1 MLRYSKNSTFVV
13 ECPNDSAW
21 LGGFVE
27 NGEYPV
33 NWDTGYGGLLCSEC
47 QIYNDTKYEKLTD
60 FQWSKCPDPVLN
72 ALKVIALGALV
83 LFFIAILIIVNVRKL
98 KESQT
103 SILMR
108 IMANYLQIMTA
119 TFSYSMKFPAAL
131 MSMFFPVQQLG
142 TGSDSLLSFDW
153 FATSTKMTLFAPS
166 TAILKVFMTA
176 ILPIILFLL
185 AFIVWLILYWS
196 FPKRFPDIKR
206 NVVVSIITI
215 LFLLHPT
222 LTKSALG
229 MFQWIQI
236 DDNISKMRID
246 MNITWYS
253 GEHIAW
259 WAFISIPMF
268 IVWVFGCPLVALYFL
283 FKNRHHLNNTT
294 IQKYFIVLYQGLKD
308 DRFYWE
314 FVNTLRKV
322 LIVCINVFLSNY
334 SLFYKGASAIIL
346 IIVLLRI
353 QIAIDP
359 YKLEVNN
366 ECELVSLLAAWLT
379 LFGGLVFAT
388 DVQRVTF
395 IDTITFIVIVIINL
409 YFILLWVYLM
419 SFNFHKFTYARKFT
433 QFLKFLLRRPDVSL
447 ETEPDAPIS
456 PSKKIKEIK
465 PKRKILMKEN
475 KKIKKKKKAMVKV
488 KYNILSIYVI
498 I

>member
-1 MLRYSKNSTFVV
+1 
-13 ECPNDSAW
+13 
-21 LGGFVE
+21 
-27 NGEYPV
+27 
-33 NWDTGYGGLLCSEC
+33 
-47 QIYNDTKYEKLTD
+47 
-60 FQWSKCPDPVLN
+60 
-72 ALKVIALGALV
+72 
-83 LFFIAILIIVNVRKL
+83 
-98 KESQT
+98 
-103 SILMR
+103 
-108 IMANYLQIMTA
+108 MANYLQIMTA
-119 TFSYSMKFPAAL
+119 TLSYSMKFPAAL
-131 MSMFFPVQQLG
+131 MSMFFPMQQLG

-268 IVWVFGCPLVALYFL
+268 VVWVFGCPLVALYFL

-322 LIVCINVFLSNY
+322 LIVWINVFLSNY
-334 SLFYKGASAIIL
+334 ALFYKGVSAIIL
-346 IIVLLRI
+346 IIVLIRVQMVL
-353 QIAIDP
+353 DP
-359 YKLEVNN
+359 YKLQVNN
-366 ECELVSLLAAWLT
+366 ECELASFAAALIT
-379 LFGGLVFAT
+379 LYGGLLYVSET
-388 DVQRVTF
+388 SGVTF
-395 IDTITFIVIVIINL
+395 VELFAFIIILIINA

-419 SFNFHKFTYARKFT
+419 SFSLDRFKYVRKVT
-433 QFLKFLLRRPDVSL
+433 DFLRILLRRKNDIIDNDP
-447 ETEPDAPIS
+447 PQPITTMNE
-456 PSKKIKEIK
+456 EIK
-465 PKRKILMKEN
+465 KPRSVKKWIKKSKRKN
-475 KKIKKKKKAMVKV
+475 KVRKKYQFFWYSFLYKKNHTLNNYNSLIK
-488 KYNILSIYVI
+488 
-498 I
+498 

>member
-1 MLRYSKNSTFVV
+1 M
-13 ECPNDSAW
+13 
-21 LGGFVE
+21 
-27 NGEYPV
+27 

-72 ALKVIALGALV
+72 ALKVIGLGAIV
-83 LFFIAILIIVNVRKL
+83 VAFIAVLIIVNVRKL

-119 TFSYSMKFPAAL
+119 TLSYSMKFPSVL
-131 MSMFFPVQQLG
+131 LSMFFPVQQLG

-166 TAILKVFMTA
+166 TAIFKMFMTA
-176 ILPIILFLL
+176 ILPIILFALI
-185 AFIVWLILYWS
+185 FIAWLILYWL

-259 WAFISIPMF
+259 WAFI
-268 IVWVFGCPLVALYFL
+268 
-283 FKNRHHLNNTT
+283 N
-294 IQKYFIVLYQGLKD
+294 
-308 DRFYWE
+308 
-314 FVNTLRKV
+314 
-322 LIVCINVFLSNY
+322 
-334 SLFYKGASAIIL
+334 
-346 IIVLLRI
+346 
-353 QIAIDP
+353 
-359 YKLEVNN
+359 
-366 ECELVSLLAAWLT
+366 
-379 LFGGLVFAT
+379 
-388 DVQRVTF
+388 
-395 IDTITFIVIVIINL
+395 
-409 YFILLWVYLM
+409 
-419 SFNFHKFTYARKFT
+419 
-433 QFLKFLLRRPDVSL
+433 
-447 ETEPDAPIS
+447 
-456 PSKKIKEIK
+456 
-465 PKRKILMKEN
+465 
-475 KKIKKKKKAMVKV
+475 
-488 KYNILSIYVI
+488 
-498 I
+498 